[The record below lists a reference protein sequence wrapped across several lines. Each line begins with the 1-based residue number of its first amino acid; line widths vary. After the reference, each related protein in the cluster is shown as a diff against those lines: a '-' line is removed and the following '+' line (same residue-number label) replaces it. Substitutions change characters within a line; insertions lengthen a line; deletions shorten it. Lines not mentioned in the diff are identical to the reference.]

1 MTVEEAIKKCQEE
14 ADVFAGSECGLDHA
28 QLASWLQDY
37 KRLKEQQPAV
47 KHAKPEYFM
56 FACEMNLCLGEINVP
71 KSFLHAALQKMVEK
85 MKTLD
90 KNSSDFKELSYY
102 TQILHGA
109 VKMMDASLDIVA
121 GLALIMSKDINI

>member
-1 MTVEEAIKKCQEE
+1 
-14 ADVFAGSECGLDHA
+14 
-28 QLASWLQDY
+28 
-37 KRLKEQQPAV
+37 
-47 KHAKPEYFM
+47 M